1 MNAILGFSQLLLK
14 DRALG
19 PTQRQHL
26 DTIVRSGQHLLAV
39 INDILDMSKIEAGHA
54 ELSIAVFDLRDL
66 VSDLAA
72 IFRLRTNAKACCF
85 GWRWPKMSPS
95 WCGVTGTSCA
105 RFSPTCSATPSSSP
119 NAAR

>member
-54 ELSIAVFDLRDL
+54 ELSVAVFDLRDL

-72 IFRLRTNAKACCF
+72 IFRMRTNAKGLLFRVEMAEDVPF
-85 GWRWPKMSPS
+85 VGQ
-95 WCGVTGTSCA
+95 G
-105 RFSPTCSATPSSSP
+105 
-119 NAAR
+119 